1 MARKVLFAA
10 NNFWNSPFQVGTHE
24 LAKQFLK
31 NNWDVAFVSDPI
43 SPFHLL
49 SKNKDLIKERLN
61 IWRSGGIRHSTSLW
75 TYVPFSIFS
84 PANTL
89 LLRSKFVFKNWYKF
103 SIPNCINKINEE
115 KFNNVDLLYIDSLYQ
130 SFWLK
135 EIKYKKSIF
144 RIADDNTGFSR
155 YKKNIVDKIEGE
167 IASAVD
173 MVVYSA
179 QTLKKKVEE
188 LNPKFSFYL
197 PNGVDYNHFATNK
210 GTLPVEFKSIPEPRI
225 IYVGAIDNW
234 FDFNLINLACK
245 SLPEYNFILIGNTT
259 LAKDKLID
267 NPNLFLLGTR
277 PYKDVPNYLH
287 HSNIGIIPFDRENH
301 KDLVDS
307 ISPLKLLQYFAC
319 GVPSLSVRW
328 KQLEMMNSP
337 VEMYDSS
344 EEFIEKLRSLY
355 QQNIEV
361 NRLKS
366 FAKQND
372 WSIRFNEIVKNLGF

>member
-61 IWRSGGIRHSTSLW
+61 IWRSGGIRHSNSLW
-75 TYVPFSIFS
+75 TYVPFSILS

-89 LLRSKFVFKNWYKF
+89 LLRNKFVFKKWYKF

-155 YKKNIVDKIEGE
+155 YKKDIVDKIEGE
-167 IASAVD
+167 IASVVD

-179 QTLKKKVEE
+179 QTIKKKVEE
-188 LNPKFSFYL
+188 LNPNFSFYL

-277 PYKDVPNYLH
+277 PYNDVPNYLH
-287 HSNIGIIPFDRENH
+287 HSNIGIIPFDRESH

-319 GVPSLSVRW
+319 GIPSLSVRW

-337 VEMYDSS
+337 VELYDSS

-372 WSIRFNEIVKNLGF
+372 WSIRYNEIITNLGF